1 MTTRLEAAEQY
12 FFGQRL
18 RDVLLDH
25 PRHRPSVHLLVIA
38 ARDQP
43 FRLLELFPQ
52 NYHVHELPPAEDSA
66 CERKAARTGETGN
79 GKRFG

>member
-1 MTTRLEAAEQY
+1 MTARLEAAEQY

-18 RDVLLDH
+18 LDVLLDH
-25 PRHRPSVHLLVIA
+25 PRDRPGAHLLVIA

-52 NYHVHELPPAEDSA
+52 NYHEPYYMSYTNEDFSALPI
-66 CERKAARTGETGN
+66 K
-79 GKRFG
+79 